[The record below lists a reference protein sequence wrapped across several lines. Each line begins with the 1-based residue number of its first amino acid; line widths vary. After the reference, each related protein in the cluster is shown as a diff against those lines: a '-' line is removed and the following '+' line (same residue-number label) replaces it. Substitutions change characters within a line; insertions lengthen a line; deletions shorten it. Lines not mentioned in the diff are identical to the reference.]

1 MTDNSLHNAQNLAQA
16 VKDILDS
23 KKAES
28 IEVID
33 VANKGYLSQFVVVD
47 CYGRK
52 TCTIFIALS

>member
-1 MTDNSLHNAQNLAQA
+1 MTENSLPNAQNLAQA

-33 VANKGYLSQFVVVD
+33 VANKGVL
-47 CYGRK
+47 
-52 TCTIFIALS
+52 L